1 MLGPRRRVP
10 TARVDLHCH
19 STASDG
25 EYPPADVARRAQAA
39 GLAAIALT
47 DHDTTGGVP
56 EATRAG
62 EALGLRIV
70 SGCEF
75 SVKAPWGELHLLGYF
90 LPPGHAGLEQFLAGT
105 RAARQRRA
113 EQIVG
118 HLRRLGITIELVDV
132 ARAANGGAMGRP
144 HVARALVQRGA
155 SVDMNDAFARYLGR
169 GRPAYVEKPLP
180 TLQQVAD
187 LVHAVGGIAVAAHL
201 GDHGTE
207 GQIRQFQEQGLD
219 GLEVRHPSHSPGAE
233 RRLTGIAQRLG
244 LAISGGS
251 DWHGDME
258 LGDSHA
264 PLGGLDIPLDW
275 LEKLEE
281 RRATMSRE
289 TVPQNRRTIT

>member
-1 MLGPRRRVP
+1 MP

-62 EALGLRIV
+62 EVLGLRVV

-90 LPPGHAGLEQFLAGT
+90 LPPGHARLEEFLAGT
-105 RAARQRRA
+105 RAARHRRA

-118 HLRRLGITIELVDV
+118 HLRRLGVMIELADIVRV
-132 ARAANGGAMGRP
+132 ADGGAVGRP
-144 HVARALVQRGA
+144 HVARVLVQRGV

-169 GRPAYVEKPLP
+169 GRSAYVEKPLP
-180 TLQQVAD
+180 TLQQVTE
-187 LVHAVGGIAVAAHL
+187 LVHAVGGVAVAAHL

-219 GLEVRHPSHSPGAE
+219 GLEVRHPSHSPGIE

-258 LGDSHA
+258 VGDSHA
-264 PLGGLDIPLDW
+264 PLGGMEVPLEW

-281 RRATMSRE
+281 RREKTSRE
-289 TVPQNRRTIT
+289 TVAETRKDIS

>member
-1 MLGPRRRVP
+1 VP

-62 EALGLRIV
+62 EALGLRVV

-90 LPPGHAGLEQFLAGT
+90 LPPGHARLEEFLAGT
-105 RAARQRRA
+105 RAARHRRA

-118 HLRRLGITIELVDV
+118 HLRRLGVMIELADIVRV
-132 ARAANGGAMGRP
+132 ADGGAVGRP
-144 HVARALVQRGA
+144 HVARVLVQRGV

-180 TLQQVAD
+180 TLQQVTE
-187 LVHAVGGIAVAAHL
+187 LVHAVGGVAVAAHL

-219 GLEVRHPSHSPGAE
+219 GLEVRHPSHSPGIE

-258 LGDSHA
+258 VGDSHA
-264 PLGGLDIPLDW
+264 PLGGLEIPMAW

-281 RRATMSRE
+281 RRTTSSENAA
-289 TVPQNRRTIT
+289 PNRRGIS

>member
-1 MLGPRRRVP
+1 MP

-62 EALGLRIV
+62 EALGLRVV

-90 LPPGHAGLEQFLAGT
+90 LPPGHARLEEFLVGT
-105 RAARQRRA
+105 RAARHRRA

-118 HLRRLGITIELVDV
+118 HLRRLGVTIELADIVRV
-132 ARAANGGAMGRP
+132 ADGGAVGRP
-144 HVARALVQRGA
+144 HVARVLVQRGV

-180 TLQQVAD
+180 TLQQVTE
-187 LVHAVGGIAVAAHL
+187 LVHAVGGVAVAAHL

-219 GLEVRHPSHSPGAE
+219 GLEVRHPSHSPGIE

-258 LGDSHA
+258 VGDSHA
-264 PLGGLDIPLDW
+264 PLGGMEVPLEW

-281 RRATMSRE
+281 RREKTSRE
-289 TVPQNRRTIT
+289 TVAETRKDIS

>member
-1 MLGPRRRVP
+1 VP

-25 EYPPADVARRAQAA
+25 EYSPADVARRAQAA

-62 EALGLRIV
+62 EGLGLRIV

-90 LPPGHAGLEQFLAGT
+90 LPPGHAQLEEFLAGT
-105 RAARQRRA
+105 RAARHRRA

-118 HLRRLGITIELVDV
+118 HLRRLGIMIELADIVRV
-132 ARAANGGAMGRP
+132 ADGGAVGRP
-144 HVARALVQRGA
+144 HVARVLVQRGV
-155 SVDMNDAFARYLGR
+155 SVDMNDAFGRYLGR

-180 TLQQVAD
+180 TLQQVTE
-187 LVHAVGGIAVAAHL
+187 LVHAVGGVAVAAHL

-207 GQIRQFQEQGLD
+207 AQIRQFQEQGLD
-219 GLEVRHPSHSPGAE
+219 GLEVRHPSHSPGIE

-258 LGDSHA
+258 VGDSHA
-264 PLGGLDIPLDW
+264 PLGGLDIPFDW

-281 RRATMSRE
+281 RRGKASRE
-289 TVPQNRRTIT
+289 TVADNRGGIS

>member
-1 MLGPRRRVP
+1 MP

-62 EALGLRIV
+62 EALGLRVV

-90 LPPGHAGLEQFLAGT
+90 LPPGHARLEEFLAGT
-105 RAARQRRA
+105 RAARHRRA

-118 HLRRLGITIELVDV
+118 HLRRLGVLIELADIVRV
-132 ARAANGGAMGRP
+132 ADGGAVGRP
-144 HVARALVQRGA
+144 HVARVLVQRGV

-180 TLQQVAD
+180 TLQQVTE
-187 LVHAVGGIAVAAHL
+187 LVHAVGGVAVAAHL

-219 GLEVRHPSHSPGAE
+219 GLEVRHPSHSPGIE

-258 LGDSHA
+258 VGDSHA
-264 PLGGLDIPLDW
+264 PLGGMEVPLEW

-281 RRATMSRE
+281 RREKTSRE
-289 TVPQNRRTIT
+289 TVAETRKDIS

>member
-1 MLGPRRRVP
+1 MP

>member
-1 MLGPRRRVP
+1 MP

-62 EALGLRIV
+62 EALGLRVV

-90 LPPGHAGLEQFLAGT
+90 LPPGHARLEEFLAGT
-105 RAARQRRA
+105 RAARHCRA

-118 HLRRLGITIELVDV
+118 HLRRLGVMIELADIVRV
-132 ARAANGGAMGRP
+132 ADGGAVGRP
-144 HVARALVQRGA
+144 HVARVLVQRGV

-169 GRPAYVEKPLP
+169 GRSAYVEKPLP
-180 TLQQVAD
+180 TLQQVTE
-187 LVHAVGGIAVAAHL
+187 LVHAVGGVAVAAHL

-219 GLEVRHPSHSPGAE
+219 GLEVRHPSHSPGIE

-258 LGDSHA
+258 VGDSHA
-264 PLGGLDIPLDW
+264 PLGGMEVPLEW

-281 RRATMSRE
+281 RREKTSRE
-289 TVPQNRRTIT
+289 TVAETRKDIS

>member
-1 MLGPRRRVP
+1 MP

-25 EYPPADVARRAQAA
+25 EYPPAEVARRAHAA
-39 GLAAIALT
+39 GLVAIALT

-56 EATRAG
+56 EATRVG
-62 EALGLRIV
+62 ETLGVRIV

-75 SVKAPWGELHLLGYF
+75 SVKAPWGELHLLAYF
-90 LPPGHAGLEQFLAGT
+90 LPPGHARLEEFLAGT
-105 RAARQRRA
+105 RAARHRRA

-118 HLRRLGITIELVDV
+118 HLRRLGVAIDLGDV
-132 ARAANGGAMGRP
+132 VQAADGGALGRP
-144 HVARALVQRGA
+144 HVARLLVRHGVC
-155 SVDMNDAFARYLGR
+155 VDMNEAFARYLGR

-180 TLQQVAD
+180 TLQQVTE
-187 LVHAVGGIAVAAHL
+187 LVHAVGGVAVAAHL
-201 GDHGTE
+201 GDHGTD

-219 GLEVRHPSHSPGAE
+219 GLEVRHPSHSPGTE

-251 DWHGDME
+251 DWHGDLE

-264 PLGGLDIPLDW
+264 PLGGLDIPLKW
-275 LEKLEE
+275 LEELEK
-281 RRATMSRE
+281 RRATASRE
-289 TVPQNRRTIT
+289 TVPQNRRAIT

>member
-1 MLGPRRRVP
+1 MP

-62 EALGLRIV
+62 EALGLRVV

-90 LPPGHAGLEQFLAGT
+90 LPPGHARLEEFLAGT
-105 RAARQRRA
+105 RAARHRRA

-118 HLRRLGITIELVDV
+118 HLRRLGVMIELADIVRV
-132 ARAANGGAMGRP
+132 ADGGAVGRP
-144 HVARALVQRGA
+144 HVARVLVQRGV

-169 GRPAYVEKPLP
+169 GRSAYVEKPLP
-180 TLQQVAD
+180 TLQQVTE
-187 LVHAVGGIAVAAHL
+187 LVHAVGGVAVAAHL

-219 GLEVRHPSHSPGAE
+219 GLEVRHPSHSPGIE

-258 LGDSHA
+258 VGDSHA
-264 PLGGLDIPLDW
+264 PLGGMEVPLEW

-281 RRATMSRE
+281 RREKTSRE
-289 TVPQNRRTIT
+289 TVAETRKDIS

>member
-1 MLGPRRRVP
+1 MP

-289 TVPQNRRTIT
+289 PVPQNRRTIT

>member
-1 MLGPRRRVP
+1 MP

-62 EALGLRIV
+62 EALGLRVV

-90 LPPGHAGLEQFLAGT
+90 LPPGHARLEEFLAGT
-105 RAARQRRA
+105 RAARHRRA

-118 HLRRLGITIELVDV
+118 HLRRLGVMIELADIVRV
-132 ARAANGGAMGRP
+132 ADGGAVGRP
-144 HVARALVQRGA
+144 HVARVLVQRGV

-180 TLQQVAD
+180 TLQQVTE
-187 LVHAVGGIAVAAHL
+187 LVHAVGGVAVAAHL

-219 GLEVRHPSHSPGAE
+219 GLEVRHPSHSPGIE

-258 LGDSHA
+258 VGDSHA
-264 PLGGLDIPLDW
+264 PLGGLEIPMAW

-281 RRATMSRE
+281 RRTTSSENAA
-289 TVPQNRRTIT
+289 PNRRGIS

>member
-1 MLGPRRRVP
+1 MP

-62 EALGLRIV
+62 EALGLRVV

-90 LPPGHAGLEQFLAGT
+90 LPPGHARLEEFLAGT
-105 RAARQRRA
+105 RAARHRRA

-118 HLRRLGITIELVDV
+118 HLRRLGVMIELADIVRV
-132 ARAANGGAMGRP
+132 ADGGAVGRP
-144 HVARALVQRGA
+144 HVARVLVQRGV

-169 GRPAYVEKPLP
+169 GRSAYVEKPLP
-180 TLQQVAD
+180 TLQQVTE
-187 LVHAVGGIAVAAHL
+187 LVHAVGGVAVAAHL

-219 GLEVRHPSHSPGAE
+219 GLEVRHPSHSPGIE

-258 LGDSHA
+258 VGDSHA
-264 PLGGLDIPLDW
+264 PLTARPTAW
-275 LEKLEE
+275 PKY
-281 RRATMSRE
+281 
-289 TVPQNRRTIT
+289 